1 MDLKDKDIPVTRASL
16 SALEMIANQA
26 FKDASSRDISDKN
39 GVSMNLAVFFTSSK
53 PSPHQI

>member
-39 GVSMNLAVFFTSSK
+39 GVSMSLSVFSTSSK